1 MPERTEYPPGTPSW
15 VDLQSS
21 DTAKAKQFYGELF
34 GWTYDD
40 QPIPDTDA
48 VYSMAQKNGKNVAA
62 ISGMP
67 PGAEAMPPHWNTY
80 VTVDNADAS
89 AGKVAGAGGTVVAPP
104 FDVMDAGRMAVIQDP
119 TGAFINVWQAKNHK
133 GANVVNEHGS
143 LVFNTL
149 ATRDRARAEA
159 FYGAVFNWKALAL
172 PSG

>member
-67 PGAEAMPPHWNTY
+67 PGAEATPPHWNTY

-104 FDVMDAGRMAVIQDP
+104 FDVMDAGRMAMFMIESCVLD
-119 TGAFINVWQAKNHK
+119 WL
-133 GANVVNEHGS
+133 S
-143 LVFNTL
+143 LIDDADLL
-149 ATRDRARAEA
+149 AD
-159 FYGAVFNWKALAL
+159 
-172 PSG
+172 